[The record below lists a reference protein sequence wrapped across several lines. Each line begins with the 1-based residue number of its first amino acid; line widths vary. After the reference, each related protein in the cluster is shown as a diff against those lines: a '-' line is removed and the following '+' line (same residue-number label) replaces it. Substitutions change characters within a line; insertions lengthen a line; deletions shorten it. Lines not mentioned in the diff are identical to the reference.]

1 MEEEEKAFVQKT
13 NEYPTLLNEGP
24 LVEVFFS
31 PSPKGLFQQTEDS
44 YPIFTHLENLIEV
57 LNEPLPSGIFTIDTK
72 SDYPYPVLNHL
83 ENLIPVLKPPLPL
96 GIFLVDSNYPY
107 FSHLEPIV
115 PVLTKPLPL
124 GIFRIEDTD
133 PAPKFPH
140 LEPVLP
146 VLTRPYP
153 AGIFISNEEPYPF
166 MTGINE
172 LVPLGICYF
181 ASNLEDLTIGA
192 DVKEITDTSFDMT
205 NVREA
210 TIPKDCVFYRNS
222 FPEDCQIIVES
233 GGS

>member
-13 NEYPTLLNEGP
+13 NDYPTLKNEEP
-24 LVEVFFS
+24 LVEVLVS
-31 PSPKGLFQQTEDS
+31 NLPKGLFQQTEDS

-57 LNEPLPSGIFTIDTK
+57 LNEPLPSGIFTIDTE
-72 SDYPYPVLNHL
+72 SNYPYPVLKHL
-83 ENLIPVLKPPLPL
+83 ENLIPVLK
-96 GIFLVDSNYPY
+96 S
-107 FSHLEPIV
+107 
-115 PVLTKPLPL
+115 PLPL

-133 PAPKFPH
+133 PAPIFPH

-153 AGIFISNEEPYPF
+153 AGIFISNEEDPYPF

-181 ASNLEDLTIGA
+181 ASNLSDLTIGA

-205 NVREA
+205 NVREV

-222 FPEDCQIIVES
+222 FPKDCQIIVES
-233 GGS
+233 GGT